1 LLLRQAEVQRKR
13 DEPLLNSVVQ
23 VALDQ
28 TPCLVAGGHDP
39 GTRGGDRF
47 AALLQGTCHRVEAA
61 FEYTDLAGASVRSA
75 RAEVSAGE
83 PARHRGGLPDGSDDR
98 PRQIAREHDDEE
110 HRSGKTTGRH
120 GDSSRSGCSTAPAGG
135 RCCSPAPPVWR
146 SE

>member
-1 LLLRQAEVQRKR
+1 MGDASQLRRDLWQVSRQHSFCDAEVQRER

-39 GTRGGDRF
+39 GTRGGERF

-61 FEYTDLAGASVRSA
+61 FEYTDLAGASVGSA

-83 PARHRGGLPDGSDDR
+83 PARHDR
-98 PRQIAREHDDEE
+98 
-110 HRSGKTTGRH
+110 
-120 GDSSRSGCSTAPAGG
+120 
-135 RCCSPAPPVWR
+135 
-146 SE
+146 